1 MGIPGKGFI
10 TSMGLKDIIRS
21 KKIKKSRF
29 AINNFNLKAIYK
41 TIKEFE
47 DFTYESYVMNSYK
60 HIPFDSYFYLVI

>member
-1 MGIPGKGFI
+1 
-10 TSMGLKDIIRS
+10 MGLKDIIRS

-29 AINNFNLKAIYK
+29 AINNFNLKGIYK

-47 DFTYESYVMNSYK
+47 DFTYESYVMNIYK